1 MYKENRFGFLR
12 EQTVQDG
19 SVGSCYSLLNSASSF
34 ISAPAE
40 NALIILTVRT
50 ESLTSPV
57 LDGQAHSKALQI

>member
-40 NALIILTVRT
+40 NVLIILT

-57 LDGQAHSKALQI
+57 LDGQAHSKALQIWK